1 MARHNCRQTVAI
13 VTLTPI
19 KLECLLQPGKV
30 REAKR
35 HCLAAEA
42 HPYSPL
48 PLISTEHNMKPL
60 LALLVL
66 MSLSSMAWA
75 SGTDE
80 DMAAIKAQEKAAKE
94 SNAKFDAK
102 EKDRKKQ
109 EAAFK
114 KTQEAQTAN
123 AVRPMLGKA
132 AVGKSDAEVVRMY
145 EAKAQ
150 KESGKQPDEAAI
162 RAKGDAQSRI
172 VTGKSMQDMQNMS
185 DSDLNKMEADLIKQ
199 YKR

>member
-1 MARHNCRQTVAI
+1 M
-13 VTLTPI
+13 
-19 KLECLLQPGKV
+19 
-30 REAKR
+30 
-35 HCLAAEA
+35 
-42 HPYSPL
+42 
-48 PLISTEHNMKPL
+48 EHNMKLFPT
-60 LALLVL
+60 LLVL
-66 MSLSSMAWA
+66 VSFSSMVYA

-80 DMAAIKAQEKAAKE
+80 DMAAIKAHEKAVKE

-114 KTQEAQTAN
+114 KKQDAQTAS

-150 KESGKQPDEAAI
+150 KDNGKQPDEAAI
-162 RAKGDAQSRI
+162 RAKGDAKSRS
-172 VTGKSMQDMQNMS
+172 VTGKSMKDMQNMS
-185 DSDLNKMEADLIKQ
+185 DSDLNKMEADLLKQ
-199 YKR
+199 YKQ

>member
-1 MARHNCRQTVAI
+1 
-13 VTLTPI
+13 
-19 KLECLLQPGKV
+19 
-30 REAKR
+30 
-35 HCLAAEA
+35 
-42 HPYSPL
+42 
-48 PLISTEHNMKPL
+48 MKPL
-60 LALLVL
+60 PALLVL
-66 MSLSSMAWA
+66 MSLSSMACA
-75 SGTDE
+75 SGADE
-80 DMAAIKAQEKAAKE
+80 DMAVIKAQDKAEKE
-94 SNAKFDAK
+94 SNARFDAK

-114 KTQEAQTAN
+114 KSQETQTAN

-150 KESGKQPDEAAI
+150 KEGGKQPDEATI
-162 RAKGDAQSRI
+162 RAKGDAQSRT

-185 DSDLNKMEADLIKQ
+185 DSDLNKMEADLLKQ